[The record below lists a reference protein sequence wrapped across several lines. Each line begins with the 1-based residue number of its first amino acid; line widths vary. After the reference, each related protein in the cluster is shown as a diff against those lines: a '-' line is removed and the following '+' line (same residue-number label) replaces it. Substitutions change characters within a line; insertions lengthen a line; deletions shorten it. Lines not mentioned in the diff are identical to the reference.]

1 MRVKKKLLA
10 VPLLLAA
17 VAVIGL
23 SYPCT
28 ESSRMAFV
36 TASPEF
42 ETTHSS
48 QSQAVTDIAWHL
60 AKRPEPGDMD
70 PAATVFLTIKAKE
83 KIPPDEV
90 DKVNMKKAK
99 PKNPRAHAAEKARQM
114 AELRKKVRKAKKE
127 GFDKGETIRKVQRK
141 PGEEVRLPISDEERK
156 MQREKIEGTGV
167 TEKEVRATVVRLKGE
182 IPVYRKLRECDSPE
196 EFEEPEVEDFKP
208 GKSVTVTSDA
218 YTLKYEGGMIY
229 TDARGRPYYVI
240 NITYPDDTT
249 KKYWTR
255 DKPSVIRDPSDEHR
269 NLMVDFNPK
278 EGTVEFSHAKK
289 KPPKTISPLE
299 KLSLYLDWIIH
310 GGIW

>member
-1 MRVKKKLLA
+1 LNRKLLA
-10 VPLLLAA
+10 IPLLLAA
-17 VAVIGL
+17 VTVIGL

-36 TASPEF
+36 TKSPEF

-60 AKRPEPGDMD
+60 AKRPEPSDMD

-90 DKVNMKKAK
+90 DEVNMKKAK

-114 AELRKKVRKAKKE
+114 EKLRRKVREAKRE
-127 GFDKGETIRKVQRK
+127 GFDKGETIRKAQRK
-141 PGEEVRLPISDEERK
+141 PGEEVRLPISDDERK
-156 MQREKIEGTGV
+156 MQRQKVEGTGV

-182 IPVYRKLRECDSPE
+182 LPAYRKLREADSPE
-196 EFEEPEVEDFKP
+196 EFEEPEVRDFKP
-208 GKSVTVTSDA
+208 GKSMTVTSDA
-218 YTLKYEGGMIY
+218 YTLEYEGGMIY

-240 NITYPDDTT
+240 DIIYPDGTK

-255 DKPSVIRDPSDEHR
+255 DEPAVIRDPSDEHR
-269 NLMVDFNPK
+269 NLLVDFNPE
-278 EGTVEFSHAKK
+278 EGAIEFSHAKK

-310 GGIW
+310 GGI

>member
-1 MRVKKKLLA
+1 MRLGKAIGVVLVVVIVSLLA
-10 VPLLLAA
+10 
-17 VAVIGL
+17 L

-36 TASPEF
+36 TKSPEF

-83 KIPPDEV
+83 KIPPEEVDEV
-90 DKVNMKKAK
+90 NMRKAK

-114 AELRKKVRKAKKE
+114 AELKRKVKEAKRE
-127 GFDKGETIRKVQRK
+127 GFDKGEVIRKAQRK
-141 PGEEVRLPISDEERK
+141 PGEEVKLPISDDERK

-182 IPVYRKLRECDSPE
+182 IPSYVKLREADSPE
-196 EFEEPEVEDFKP
+196 EFEEPKVKDFKP

-218 YTLKYEGGMIY
+218 YVLKYEGGMLY
-229 TDARGRPYYVI
+229 RDPRGRPYYIIEV
-240 NITYPDDTT
+240 TYPDDTT

-255 DKPSVIRDPSDEHR
+255 NEPSVIRNPSDRHR
-269 NLMVDFNPK
+269 NLLVDINPEK
-278 EGTVEFSHAKK
+278 GTIEFAPAKK
-289 KPPKTISPLE
+289 KPPSRISVLE
-299 KLSLYLDWIIH
+299 KVSLALDHLLYQVIP
-310 GGIW
+310 

>member
-1 MRVKKKLLA
+1 MKKLLI
-10 VPLLLAA
+10 VPVLVIVGLIAA
-17 VAVIGL
+17 

-36 TASPEF
+36 TKSPEF

-83 KIPPDEV
+83 KIPPEEI
-90 DKVNMKKAK
+90 DKVNMKDAK
-99 PKNPRAHAAEKARQM
+99 PKNPRAHAAEKAKQM
-114 AELRKKVRKAKKE
+114 AELRRKVRKAKKE
-127 GFDKGETIRKVQRK
+127 GFDKGEVIRKAQRK
-141 PGEEVRLPISDEERK
+141 PGEEVKLPISDEERK

-182 IPVYRKLRECDSPE
+182 IPSYRKLREADSPE

-218 YTLKYEGGMIY
+218 YTLKYEGGMLY
-229 TDARGRPYYVI
+229 RDPRGRPYYIIDIVW
-240 NITYPDDTT
+240 PDHT
-249 KKYWTR
+249 KQKFWVR
-255 DKPSVIRDPSDEHR
+255 NKPAIVRDPSDRHR
-269 NLMVDFNPK
+269 NLLVDVNPE
-278 EGTVEFSHAKK
+278 EGTIEFSHAKR
-289 KPPKTISPLE
+289 KPPKTIGPLE

>member
-1 MRVKKKLLA
+1 MKKKLLIIP
-10 VPLLLAA
+10 VLVIVGLIAA
-17 VAVIGL
+17 
-23 SYPCT
+23 SYPMT

-36 TASPEF
+36 TKSPEF

-83 KIPPDEV
+83 KIPPEEV
-90 DKVNMKKAK
+90 DEVNMKKAK

-114 AELRKKVRKAKKE
+114 AELRRKVRKAKRE
-127 GFDKGETIRKVQRK
+127 GFDKGETIRKAQRK

-182 IPVYRKLRECDSPE
+182 LPAYRKLREAESPE
-196 EFEEPEVEDFKP
+196 EFEEPTVEDFKP

-218 YTLKYEGGMIY
+218 YTLEYEGGMIY
-229 TDARGRPYYVI
+229 TDARGQPYYIIDIVW
-240 NITYPDDTT
+240 PDHT
-249 KKYWTR
+249 KQKFWVR
-255 DKPSVIRDPSDEHR
+255 DKPAIVRDPSDRHR
-269 NLMVDFNPK
+269 NLLVDINPEK
-278 EGTVEFSHAKK
+278 GTIEFSHAKR
-289 KPPKTISPLE
+289 KPPKTIGPLE
-299 KLSLYLDWIIH
+299 KISLFLDHLLHRGW
-310 GGIW
+310 